1 MSSLKSTED
10 WALDYL
16 ARGWSIIPVRLHDKR
31 PMIRWAEYQH
41 RRPSEQDIRFW
52 FHRREDLNIGIVT
65 GERSGLVVIDVDPSH
80 GGDESLERKEALHG
94 GLSSTVQAITGGGGR
109 HIYFRHPGGV
119 VRNKVAILPGVDL
132 RGDGGYV
139 VAPPSLHI
147 SGKRYVWEKGRAP
160 GEVEIASI
168 PSWLMDLVRTG
179 DGRAGHSH
187 SHWRRLVCE
196 GVPEG
201 ERNDAIASLAGHL
214 LWHGVDPEVT
224 QELLLCWNAY
234 RCSPPLPD
242 EEVVLTVQS
251 ITRLHERKS

>member
-1 MSSLKSTED
+1 MKSIEA
-10 WALDYL
+10 WALEYL
-16 ARGWSIIPVRLHDKR
+16 ARGWSVIPVRLRDKR
-31 PMIRWAEYQH
+31 PTIRWAEYQH
-41 RRPSEQDIRFW
+41 RRPNEEDVRRW

-65 GERSGLVVIDVDPSH
+65 GERSGLVVMDVDPGH
-80 GGDESLERKEALHG
+80 GGDDSLERIEALYG
-94 GLSSTVQAITGGGGR
+94 RLPSTVQAITGGGGR
-109 HIYFRHPGGV
+109 HIYFGHPGGV

-139 VAPPSLHI
+139 VAPPSLHV

-179 DGRAGHSH
+179 AGRAGHPH
-187 SHWRRLVCE
+187 SHWRRLVRE

-201 ERNDAIASLAGHL
+201 ERNDAIASFAGHL
-214 LWHGVDPEVT
+214 LWHGVDPEIT
-224 QELLLCWNAY
+224 LELLLCWNAY

-242 EEVVLTVQS
+242 EEVARTVQS
-251 ITRLHERKS
+251 ITRLHERDS